1 MSADTSTAA
10 RTLTAAPASTVD
22 ADALAAVRTGL
33 VDGVRGAVCGLA
45 PGGLVEIDLPVL
57 RRARSRPETL
67 GAPRTPFTWKPVFA
81 RRSLGLAAVRA
92 CADGRFRAPADAVG
106 PLAEAAVDE
115 WRRTGR
121 RTFHWEP
128 WLAGLGP
135 GARGAVLAE
144 AVTWASP
151 VWAAFDWSTLGP
163 RADIGGAGDRWTCP
177 APRTVRLTGRHEA
190 RVRIDAAGDHG
201 PGNPDREPTAL
212 VSVSCGMPGEGWRE
226 ELAYLSL
233 VAGLRSPHR
242 PVPARVLGLW
252 PEAGER
258 RTVEVDAEVL
268 AAAAARVVS
277 AVQVLAAARTPAPT
291 VEPAVR
297 PRSEAVPA

>member
-1 MSADTSTAA
+1 MRTASATVA
-10 RTLTAAPASTVD
+10 RTLTAAPVSTVD
-22 ADALAAVRTGL
+22 TDALAALRTGL
-33 VDGVRGAVCGLA
+33 VDGVRGSVGDLP
-45 PGGLVEIDLPVL
+45 PGGLIEIDLPVL
-57 RRARSRPETL
+57 RRARFRPETL
-67 GAPRTPFTWKPVFA
+67 GAPQAPFTWKPAFA

-115 WRRTGR
+115 WRRTGW

-135 GARGAVLAE
+135 GARAAVLAE

-177 APRTVRLTGRHEA
+177 APRTVRLTGRHEV
-190 RVRIDAAGDHG
+190 RVRIDAAGEDG
-201 PGNPDREPTAL
+201 SGLLDREPTAL
-212 VSVSCGMPGEGWRE
+212 VSVSCGIPGEGWRE

-258 RTVEVDAEVL
+258 RTVEIDSEVL
-268 AAAAARVVS
+268 AVAAERVVAS
-277 AVQVLAAARTPAPT
+277 VQVLAAGRTPSTTGEPT
-291 VEPAVR
+291 VR